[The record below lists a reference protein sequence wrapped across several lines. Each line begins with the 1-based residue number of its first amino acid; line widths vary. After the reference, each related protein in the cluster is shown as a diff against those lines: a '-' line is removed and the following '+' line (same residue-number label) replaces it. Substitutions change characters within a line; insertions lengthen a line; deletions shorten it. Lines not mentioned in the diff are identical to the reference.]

1 MEATHKF
8 VCQDDLVNPLS
19 SMGMQVAC
27 ILVISHF
34 FHILLKALGQPGPI
48 AQILAGLVL
57 GPSGL
62 SNITEIKEFFFQASA
77 AEYYEMFGFFC
88 RILFMFLF
96 GLEMDFAYV
105 RRNLRVVCIVAY
117 GGAFLASLFGLTAS
131 FFIYKHLLAENA
143 KLNASFVFCTML
155 LVSYTSSPVVNRLAA
170 ELRFATSDI
179 GRLATSSAMVVEL
192 TCLLVFNLIIA
203 FTRLTALRDGFFI
216 LLGLVPMLFAF
227 KYLAVWL
234 NKRNRK
240 QKYLR
245 NPEVFLILS
254 ILIAGSMLI
263 EMAMFN
269 SVIACFVAGLAFPK
283 EGKTARTL
291 LHKLTYS
298 VHNFVLPVYFGY
310 IGFQFDASHLKSL
323 TNILIIAILVLLSL
337 GSKISGTLAV
347 CHFLKIPLNEGV
359 FLGFVLNLKG
369 HADLLF
375 VGSASK
381 ALITWNPAAYNLL
394 LITVVINTVISGPV
408 VALLIRREEKLF
420 THTHTSLGFEPENPD
435 QNELRLLACVY
446 GPRHISAILSVI
458 ATIRGTQTASIMPY
472 MAHLIELNQKRRTNV
487 SYHELEAEEMSDE
500 EDYGGNDVLEIHAAV
515 DAFTAETQ
523 ILINL
528 NKAVSTL
535 SNLHEEVCNAAED
548 LRATIILLP
557 FHKHQ
562 RIDGKM
568 ESGKDA
574 VRTTNQKILRHAPS
588 SVGMIVEKGLAGA
601 LGFSQLFTVDIMQ
614 HVATLFFGGPD
625 DREAI
630 AWSTRIANHPR
641 VNLTVVRFLA
651 TESSNTRNMKVENE
665 TGGNSDI
672 EVYMALSS
680 LETGNDIDNAFLN
693 DFYNGYVASGKVGY
707 VEKQVNNG
715 AETVA
720 ALRDIGDLYSLFIVG
735 RGGRGHS
742 PLTTE
747 LSDWEECPELGTV
760 GDLLASSDFNI
771 NGSILVVQQH
781 RNSKKELVDD

>member
-62 SNITEIKEFFFQASA
+62 SNISEIKEFFFQASA

-96 GLEMDFAYV
+96 GLEIDIAYI
-105 RRNLRVVCIVAY
+105 RHNLRIVCIVAY
-117 GGAFLASLFGLTAS
+117 GGASVGGIFGLVAS
-131 FFIYKHLLAENA
+131 FFISKHLMAENA
-143 KLNASFVFCTML
+143 KLNASFVFCIML
-155 LVSYTSSPVVNRLAA
+155 LVAYTSSPVVNRLGA
-170 ELRFATSDI
+170 ELRFSTSDI
-179 GRLATSSAMVVEL
+179 GRLAASAAMVVEL

-203 FTRLTALRDGFFI
+203 FSKVTNIRDGFLI
-216 LLGLVPMLFAF
+216 LLGMVPILFGF

-234 NKRNRK
+234 NKRTNK

-254 ILIAGSMLI
+254 ILIAGSMII
-263 EMAMFN
+263 EMRTFN
-269 SVIACFVAGLAFPK
+269 SVIACFVAGMVFPK

-310 IGFQFDASHLKSL
+310 IGFQFDASHLKSWR
-323 TNILIIAILVLLSL
+323 NVLIVFILVLLSL
-337 GSKISGTLAV
+337 SSKIGGTLAV
-347 CHFLKIPLNEGV
+347 CHYLKIPPNEGL
-359 FLGFVLNLKG
+359 FLGFVLSLKG
-369 HADLLF
+369 HADILF

-381 ALITWNPAAYNLL
+381 ALVTWNPTAYNLL
-394 LITVVINTVISGPV
+394 LMTIVINTVISGPV
-408 VALLIRREEKLF
+408 VALLMKREERLF
-420 THTHTSLGFEPENPD
+420 THTHTSLGFELEKPD
-435 QNELRLLACVY
+435 QSELRLLACVY
-446 GPRHISAILSVI
+446 GPRHMSAILSVI
-458 ATIRGTQTASIMPY
+458 ASMRGSQTASIMPY
-472 MAHLIELNQKRRTNV
+472 MAHLIELNRKRRTNV
-487 SYHELEAEEMSDE
+487 SYHELEADEMSDE
-500 EDYGGNDVLEIHAAV
+500 EEYGGNDVLEIHAAV
-515 DAFTAETQ
+515 DAFTAETR

-528 NKAVSTL
+528 NKAVSTV
-535 SNLHEEVCNAAED
+535 SNLHEDVCSAAED

-568 ESGKDA
+568 ESGKEA

-588 SVGMIVEKGLAGA
+588 SVGIIVEKGLAGA
-601 LGFSQLFTVDIMQ
+601 LGFSQLFTVDVVQ

-641 VNLTVVRFLA
+641 VNLTVIRFLPA
-651 TESSNTRNMKVENE
+651 ESSNTRNMKVENE
-665 TGGNSDI
+665 LGNNDI
-672 EVYMALSS
+672 EVFMALSS

-735 RGGRGHS
+735 KGGRGHS

-760 GDLLASSDFNI
+760 GDLLASSDLNI

-781 RNSKKELVDD
+781 RNSKKNLIDD

>member
-62 SNITEIKEFFFQASA
+62 SNISEIKEFFFQASA

-96 GLEMDFAYV
+96 GLEIDIAYI
-105 RRNLRVVCIVAY
+105 RHNLRIVCIVAY
-117 GGAFLASLFGLTAS
+117 GGASVGGIFGLVAS
-131 FFIYKHLLAENA
+131 FFISKHLMAENA
-143 KLNASFVFCTML
+143 KLNASFVFCIML
-155 LVSYTSSPVVNRLAA
+155 LVAYTSSPVVNRLGA
-170 ELRFATSDI
+170 ELRFSTSDI
-179 GRLATSSAMVVEL
+179 GRLAASAAMVVEL

-203 FTRLTALRDGFFI
+203 FSKVTNIRDGFLI
-216 LLGLVPMLFAF
+216 LLGMVPILFGF

-234 NKRNRK
+234 NKRTNK

-254 ILIAGSMLI
+254 ILIAGSMII
-263 EMAMFN
+263 EMRMFN
-269 SVIACFVAGLAFPK
+269 SVIACFVAGMVFPK

-310 IGFQFDASHLKSL
+310 IGFQFDASHLKSWR
-323 TNILIIAILVLLSL
+323 NVLIVFILVLLSL
-337 GSKISGTLAV
+337 SSKIGGTLAV
-347 CHFLKIPLNEGV
+347 CHYLKIPPNEGL
-359 FLGFVLNLKG
+359 FLGFVLSLKG
-369 HADLLF
+369 HADILF

-381 ALITWNPAAYNLL
+381 ALVTWNPTAYNLL
-394 LITVVINTVISGPV
+394 LMTIVINTVISGPV
-408 VALLIRREEKLF
+408 VALLMKREERLF
-420 THTHTSLGFEPENPD
+420 THTHTSLGFELEKPD
-435 QNELRLLACVY
+435 QSELRLLACVY
-446 GPRHISAILSVI
+446 GPRHMSAILSVI
-458 ATIRGTQTASIMPY
+458 ASMRGSQTASIMPY
-472 MAHLIELNQKRRTNV
+472 MAHLIELNRKRRTNV
-487 SYHELEAEEMSDE
+487 SYHELEADEMSDE
-500 EDYGGNDVLEIHAAV
+500 EEYGGNDVLEIHAAV
-515 DAFTAETQ
+515 DAFTAETR

-528 NKAVSTL
+528 NKAVSTV
-535 SNLHEEVCNAAED
+535 SNLHEDVCSAAED

-568 ESGKDA
+568 ESGKEA

-588 SVGMIVEKGLAGA
+588 SVGIIVEKGLAGA
-601 LGFSQLFTVDIMQ
+601 LGFSQLFTVDVVQ

-641 VNLTVVRFLA
+641 VNLTVIRFLPA
-651 TESSNTRNMKVENE
+651 ESSNTRNMKVENE
-665 TGGNSDI
+665 LGNNDI
-672 EVYMALSS
+672 EVFMALSS

-735 RGGRGHS
+735 KGGRGHS

-760 GDLLASSDFNI
+760 GDLLASSDLNI

-781 RNSKKELVDD
+781 RNSKKNLIDD

>member
-62 SNITEIKEFFFQASA
+62 SNISEIKEFFFQASA

-96 GLEMDFAYV
+96 GLEIDIAYI
-105 RRNLRVVCIVAY
+105 RHNLRIVCIVAY
-117 GGAFLASLFGLTAS
+117 GGASVGGIFGLVAS
-131 FFIYKHLLAENA
+131 FFISKHLMAENA
-143 KLNASFVFCTML
+143 KLNASFVFCIML
-155 LVSYTSSPVVNRLAA
+155 LVAYTSSPVVNRLGA
-170 ELRFATSDI
+170 ELRFSTSDI
-179 GRLATSSAMVVEL
+179 GRLAASAAMVVEL

-203 FTRLTALRDGFFI
+203 FSKVTNIRDGFLI
-216 LLGLVPMLFAF
+216 LLGMVPILFGF

-234 NKRNRK
+234 NKRTNK

-254 ILIAGSMLI
+254 ILIAGSMII
-263 EMAMFN
+263 EMRTFN
-269 SVIACFVAGLAFPK
+269 SVIACFVAGMVFPK

-310 IGFQFDASHLKSL
+310 IGFQFDASHLKSWR
-323 TNILIIAILVLLSL
+323 NVLIVFILVLLSL
-337 GSKISGTLAV
+337 SSKIGGTLAV
-347 CHFLKIPLNEGV
+347 CHYLKIPPNEGL
-359 FLGFVLNLKG
+359 FLGFVLSLKG
-369 HADLLF
+369 HADILF

-381 ALITWNPAAYNLL
+381 ALVTWNPTAYNLL
-394 LITVVINTVISGPV
+394 LMTIVINTVISGPV
-408 VALLIRREEKLF
+408 VAFLMKREERLF
-420 THTHTSLGFEPENPD
+420 THTHTSLGFELEKPD
-435 QNELRLLACVY
+435 QSELRLLACVY
-446 GPRHISAILSVI
+446 GPRHMSAILSVI
-458 ATIRGTQTASIMPY
+458 ASMRGSQTASIMPY
-472 MAHLIELNQKRRTNV
+472 MAHLIELNRKRRTNV
-487 SYHELEAEEMSDE
+487 SYHELEADEMSDE
-500 EDYGGNDVLEIHAAV
+500 EEYGGNDVLEIHAAV
-515 DAFTAETQ
+515 DAFTAETR

-528 NKAVSTL
+528 NKAVSTV
-535 SNLHEEVCNAAED
+535 SNLHEDVCSAAED

-568 ESGKDA
+568 ESGKEA

-588 SVGMIVEKGLAGA
+588 SVGIIVEKGLAGA
-601 LGFSQLFTVDIMQ
+601 LGFSQLFTVDVVQ

-641 VNLTVVRFLA
+641 VNLTVIRFLPA
-651 TESSNTRNMKVENE
+651 ESSNTRNMKVENE
-665 TGGNSDI
+665 LGNNDI
-672 EVYMALSS
+672 EVFMALSS

-735 RGGRGHS
+735 KGGRGHS

-760 GDLLASSDFNI
+760 GDLLASSDLNI

-781 RNSKKELVDD
+781 RNSKKNLIDD

>member
-62 SNITEIKEFFFQASA
+62 SNISEIKEFFFQASA

-96 GLEMDFAYV
+96 GLEIDIAYI
-105 RRNLRVVCIVAY
+105 RHNLRIVCIVAY
-117 GGAFLASLFGLTAS
+117 GGASVGGIFGLVAS
-131 FFIYKHLLAENA
+131 FFISKHLMAENA
-143 KLNASFVFCTML
+143 KLNASFVFCIML
-155 LVSYTSSPVVNRLAA
+155 LVAYTSSPVVNRLGA
-170 ELRFATSDI
+170 ELRFSTSDI
-179 GRLATSSAMVVEL
+179 GRLAASAAMVVEL

-203 FTRLTALRDGFFI
+203 FSKVTNIRDGFLI
-216 LLGLVPMLFAF
+216 LLGMVPILFGF

-234 NKRNRK
+234 NKRTNK

-254 ILIAGSMLI
+254 ILIAGSMII
-263 EMAMFN
+263 EMRMFN
-269 SVIACFVAGLAFPK
+269 SVIACFVAGMVFPK

-310 IGFQFDASHLKSL
+310 IGFQFDASHLKSWR
-323 TNILIIAILVLLSL
+323 NVLIVFILVLLSL
-337 GSKISGTLAV
+337 SSKIGGTLAV
-347 CHFLKIPLNEGV
+347 CHYLKIPPNEGL
-359 FLGFVLNLKG
+359 FLGFVLSLKG
-369 HADLLF
+369 HADILF

-381 ALITWNPAAYNLL
+381 ALVTWNPTAYNLL
-394 LITVVINTVISGPV
+394 LMTIVINTVISGPV
-408 VALLIRREEKLF
+408 VALLMKREERLF
-420 THTHTSLGFEPENPD
+420 THTHTSLGFELEKPD
-435 QNELRLLACVY
+435 QSELRLLACVY
-446 GPRHISAILSVI
+446 GPRHMSAILSVI
-458 ATIRGTQTASIMPY
+458 ASMRGSPTASIMPY
-472 MAHLIELNQKRRTNV
+472 MAHLIELNRKSRTNV
-487 SYHELEAEEMSDE
+487 SYHELEADEMSDE
-500 EDYGGNDVLEIHAAV
+500 EEYGGNDVLEIHAAV
-515 DAFTAETQ
+515 DAFTAETR

-528 NKAVSTL
+528 NKAVSTV
-535 SNLHEEVCNAAED
+535 SNLHEDVCSAAED
-548 LRATIILLP
+548 LRATVILLP

-568 ESGKDA
+568 ESGKEA

-588 SVGMIVEKGLAGA
+588 SVGIIVEKGLAGA
-601 LGFSQLFTVDIMQ
+601 LGFSQLFTVDVVQ

-641 VNLTVVRFLA
+641 VNLTVIRFLPA
-651 TESSNTRNMKVENE
+651 ESSNTRNMKVENE
-665 TGGNSDI
+665 LGNNDI
-672 EVYMALSS
+672 EVFMALSS

-735 RGGRGHS
+735 KGGRGHS

-760 GDLLASSDFNI
+760 GDLLASSDLNI

-781 RNSKKELVDD
+781 RNSKKNLIDD